1 MRKYKAKPD
10 KSIQGYWMRYS
21 SKYNLWVNWNGD
33 RVYREYNK
41 SSLNRFLKIN
51 IRSDGSK
58 FLNLKSPGIVELDEL
73 VADCYVPKPVDG
85 KTYGLTH
92 KDGNLGNC
100 NASNLEWKEVKNYSL
115 LSTIREAL
123 KGIWV
128 KFDGTVWKEKST
140 KNRIPIVKDIGD
152 SDTDRMV
159 PIPEPYISYQVKN
172 RYGRYDDKHISMD
185 NLMDM
190 AEFVDGDKSG
200 MRNPGVLHKDGD
212 YLNFSDDNLEWVEKD
227 SPEYQKYM
235 RKKKEDL
242 ERRTIELNPSHPNP
256 LMKFG
261 N

>member
-85 KTYGLTH
+85 KTYELTH

-100 NASNLEWKEVKNYSL
+100 NASNLEWKEVRNYSL
-115 LSTIREAL
+115 LSTIREVL

-128 KFDGTVWKEKST
+128 KFDGTVWKEKSA

-172 RYGRYDDKHISMD
+172 RYGRYDDKHIPMD

-190 AEFVDGDKSG
+190 AGFVDGDKSG

-227 SPEYQKYM
+227 SPEYQEYM

-242 ERRTIELNPSHPNP
+242 ERRTIELNPGHPNP